1 MNNPFYFNFKPHFV
15 VNPLSANPTK
25 CSNTLEQE
33 VGTLVSIYFGSPR
46 LGHTIETNDV
56 KLETVDPEIYS
67 IVSF

>member
-1 MNNPFYFNFKPHFV
+1 MNNPFYFNLKPLFV

-25 CSNTLEQE
+25 CSNTQV